1 MILNKMDMFKIT
13 TNKINICFLII
24 LCKILSIFS
33 KDNKFNSDTI
43 ILNIQNTLINKT
55 LFEKEEKEQNFY
67 NLIVNKLVPNNLY
80 IDINVNSENFIIPGY
95 LTFSTQYN
103 FYGKD
108 TCLKLDDE
116 TIFNISSI
124 NEELSYFQIYN
135 NQYQKYYYLYEN
147 ISIFDK
153 EKNLFIFN
161 DIEIVISEKIKTQTK
176 CLIIGLNPIFD
187 LKQNKGIKNLPLS
200 FKLNTKSINFQTYLT
215 LLYHVQNGVILLG
228 QPPHIIYP
236 DLFNIKM
243 YKEIENFDIRK
254 DVNSFYVKNQN
265 IWSIKLNRIYIDN
278 KIYPNEEIYIG
289 QFSLDYIPF
298 LVPMEIFKEYINI
311 GLNYY
316 LSKNICTQ
324 KGRPLGKN
332 FAHSIINDKKQTFIF
347 ISCQKDK
354 IENIT
359 EFYESLPEFSFRNK
373 DLNITFKFEGKELF
387 VEEGNFLVLMLMPD
401 LFNKNIISLGK
412 IFMEKYLFCF
422 NYDRNVIGFY
432 DENLRDNYYNKKN
445 VIENKIPLE
454 FIFIIISIVSLSIF
468 IILMKYFKCKKIKR
482 NVILD
487 NNKEN
492 SDDLIERELMDVKE
506 EKENL

>member
-1 MILNKMDMFKIT
+1 MFKIT

-43 ILNIQNTLINKT
+43 ILNIQNSLINKT

-80 IDINVNSENFIIPGY
+80 IDINVNSEDFIIPGY

-254 DVNSFYVKNQN
+254 DVNSFYVKNPN

-289 QFSLDYIPF
+289 QFSL
-298 LVPMEIFKEYINI
+298 E
-311 GLNYY
+311 
-316 LSKNICTQ
+316 
-324 KGRPLGKN
+324 
-332 FAHSIINDKKQTFIF
+332 TF
-347 ISCQKDK
+347 
-354 IENIT
+354 
-359 EFYESLPEFSFRNK
+359 R
-373 DLNITFKFEGKELF
+373 
-387 VEEGNFLVLMLMPD
+387 
-401 LFNKNIISLGK
+401 
-412 IFMEKYLFCF
+412 
-422 NYDRNVIGFY
+422 
-432 DENLRDNYYNKKN
+432 
-445 VIENKIPLE
+445 
-454 FIFIIISIVSLSIF
+454 
-468 IILMKYFKCKKIKR
+468 
-482 NVILD
+482 
-487 NNKEN
+487 
-492 SDDLIERELMDVKE
+492 
-506 EKENL
+506 

>member
-43 ILNIQNTLINKT
+43 ILNIQNSLINKT

-187 LKQNKGIKNLPLS
+187 LKQNKGNSNKMFNNR
-200 FKLNTKSINFQTYLT
+200 FKSNF
-215 LLYHVQNGVILLG
+215 
-228 QPPHIIYP
+228 
-236 DLFNIKM
+236 
-243 YKEIENFDIRK
+243 
-254 DVNSFYVKNQN
+254 
-265 IWSIKLNRIYIDN
+265 
-278 KIYPNEEIYIG
+278 
-289 QFSLDYIPF
+289 
-298 LVPMEIFKEYINI
+298 
-311 GLNYY
+311 
-316 LSKNICTQ
+316 
-324 KGRPLGKN
+324 
-332 FAHSIINDKKQTFIF
+332 
-347 ISCQKDK
+347 
-354 IENIT
+354 
-359 EFYESLPEFSFRNK
+359 
-373 DLNITFKFEGKELF
+373 
-387 VEEGNFLVLMLMPD
+387 
-401 LFNKNIISLGK
+401 
-412 IFMEKYLFCF
+412 
-422 NYDRNVIGFY
+422 
-432 DENLRDNYYNKKN
+432 
-445 VIENKIPLE
+445 
-454 FIFIIISIVSLSIF
+454 
-468 IILMKYFKCKKIKR
+468 
-482 NVILD
+482 
-487 NNKEN
+487 
-492 SDDLIERELMDVKE
+492 
-506 EKENL
+506 